1 MTPEQLA
8 LKSLL
13 DTAPLPWVQLTPGQR
28 ILLRETLRP
37 SGEFTPEQ
45 RALLQDRYLPISPTQ
60 LDQAQALLLPSLT
73 QVSARAD
80 ADGALW
86 LPADLLTDCMEPT
99 DTYHAI
105 AGILATLPITLK
117 SANDF
122 PDPPHFD
129 WEP

>member
-1 MTPEQLA
+1 MTPDQLA
-8 LKSLL
+8 LKNLL
-13 DTAPLPWVQLTPGQR
+13 DTPLSWVQLTPAQR
-28 ILLRETLRP
+28 SLLRETLRP

-45 RALLQDRYLPISPTQ
+45 RDLLQDRYLPITPEQ
-60 LDQAQALLLPSLT
+60 LAQAQALLLPSRT

-122 PDPPHFD
+122 PAPPHFD